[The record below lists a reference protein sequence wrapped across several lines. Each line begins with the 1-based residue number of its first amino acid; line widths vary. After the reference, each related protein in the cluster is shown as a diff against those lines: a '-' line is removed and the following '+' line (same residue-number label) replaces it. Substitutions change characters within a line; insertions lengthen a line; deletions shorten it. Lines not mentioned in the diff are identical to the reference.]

1 MFKNTRSEA
10 ATRLAL
16 AARVLTLVAV
26 AVLFGLLVWRITHRE
41 PSPVPIVID
50 ERRPIRA
57 PAFDLP
63 VLDGDGRLTLAS
75 LRGKGVVLNFWASW
89 CAPCKEEIP
98 ALEAAWKQH
107 RLDGVVVVGVDVQD
121 ATSDA
126 RSFARRMRITYPLVR
141 DKNGKTLDRFS
152 VISLPETLFVNR
164 RGHIVGT
171 RIQGGVQL
179 EKNQRRFQRGIALA
193 LGR

>member
-1 MFKNTRSEA
+1 M
-10 ATRLAL
+10 L

-41 PSPVPIVID
+41 PSLVPIVID
-50 ERRPIRA
+50 ERKPIRS

-63 VLDGDGRLTLAS
+63 LLAGEGRLTLAS

-98 ALEAAWKQH
+98 ALEATWKRNRRH
-107 RLDGVVVVGVDVQD
+107 GLVVVGVDVQD
-121 ATSDA
+121 AAGDA
-126 RSFARRMRITYPLVR
+126 RAFARRTRITYPLVR
-141 DKNGKTLDRFS
+141 DKGAKTLDRFS

-164 RGHIVGT
+164 RGRIVGT
-171 RIQGGVQL
+171 RIQGGVHL
-179 EKNQRRFQRGIALA
+179 EKNQRRFRRGVALA
-193 LGR
+193 LGQ